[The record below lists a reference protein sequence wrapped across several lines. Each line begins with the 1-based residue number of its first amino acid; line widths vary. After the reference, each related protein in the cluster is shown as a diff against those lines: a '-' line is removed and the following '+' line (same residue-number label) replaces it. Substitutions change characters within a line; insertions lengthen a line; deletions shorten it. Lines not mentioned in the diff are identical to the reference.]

1 MLKSIIAAVALALS
15 VGAWAQ
21 SAEQTFE
28 LKGVGKVIV
37 QKDGTMAHY
46 DAAGNRVRMRDGF
59 TMTAKDGSKLMMKN
73 NAIWRQLTEHGTLK
87 PGH

>member
-1 MLKSIIAAVALALS
+1 MLKSIVTAALLGLS
-15 VGAWAQ
+15 VAAWAQ
-21 SAEQTFE
+21 GAEQVFE
-28 LKGVGKVIV
+28 LKDGGKVVV

-46 DAAGNRVRMRDGF
+46 DAAGNRIRMRDGV

-73 NAIWRQLTEHGTLK
+73 TALWRQLTEHATLK

>member
-1 MLKSIIAAVALALS
+1 MLKSIIAVVMFALS

-21 SAEQTFE
+21 PAEQVFE
-28 LKGVGKVIV
+28 LKDGGKVVV

-46 DAAGNRVRMRDGF
+46 DAAGNRMRMKDEV
-59 TMTAKDGSKLMMKN
+59 TMVAKDGTTLMMKN